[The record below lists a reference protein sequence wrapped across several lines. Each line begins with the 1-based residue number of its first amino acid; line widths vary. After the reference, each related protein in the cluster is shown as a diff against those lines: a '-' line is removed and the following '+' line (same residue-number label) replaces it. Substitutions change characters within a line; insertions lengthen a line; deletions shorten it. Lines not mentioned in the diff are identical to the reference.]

1 MLKHT
6 KVSRKLWLIVI
17 PAILA
22 MAALVV
28 FFYFRT
34 NSIAK
39 ESKKALYDETF
50 VSTAAILNAD
60 RDFYQ
65 AIEAEK
71 ELYLSAATLTPDK
84 KKKLVD
90 TFNENV
96 KQTQD
101 RITQAMDNVKQNKE
115 LYEGFKSKSG
125 VTLQQLDKEFQTEFA
140 SWQGAYNVEKG
151 TGNMTT
157 RQSSFDKARE
167 KINLMTE
174 LLEEYA
180 NKESV
185 DIQKGVE
192 SSIMLSISVIAV
204 IMIILFILSIL
215 IVGYLKNSI
224 QYITGINQR
233 IAQGE
238 LSTKIEEKRMTR
250 DEMGQLCKAT
260 GQILVRLNEYVS
272 YINEITQVLNTM
284 ADGDMRI
291 ALQNDYSGSFAS
303 IKDALLHISSSL
315 NGTLS
320 MIAGSASQVD
330 MGAKQIAS
338 GSQVLA
344 QGTTEQASVI
354 EELSASITDVSQ
366 EVQRNASN
374 VKDAAEYVG
383 QTVSGVDES
392 NAYMKQMLVS
402 MKDIDRS
409 SVEIGKIIKVIDD
422 IAFQTN
428 ILALNAAVEAA
439 RAGAAGKGFAVVADE
454 VRNLAT
460 KSADA
465 ARQTT
470 ELIENSIKAVSVGSK
485 MAENTASALE
495 NVSTKAAQIKDII
508 EKIESASTAQAMAI
522 SQITIGLEQVSSV
535 VQQNTATAEES
546 AAASEELSGQS
557 AMLFAEVGK
566 FKLSGKK
573 EDIIL

>member
-1 MLKHT
+1 M
-6 KVSRKLWLIVI
+6 
-17 PAILA
+17 
-22 MAALVV
+22 
-28 FFYFRT
+28 
-34 NSIAK
+34 
-39 ESKKALYDETF
+39 ET
-50 VSTAAILNAD
+50 
-60 RDFYQ
+60 
-65 AIEAEK
+65 
-71 ELYLSAATLTPDK
+71 
-84 KKKLVD
+84 
-90 TFNENV
+90 
-96 KQTQD
+96 
-101 RITQAMDNVKQNKE
+101 
-115 LYEGFKSKSG
+115 
-125 VTLQQLDKEFQTEFA
+125 
-140 SWQGAYNVEKG
+140 G
-151 TGNMTT
+151 TGNLITK
-157 RQSSFDKARE
+157 QGYFDKARE

-174 LLEEYA
+174 LFEEYA
-180 NKESV
+180 NKKSAE
-185 DIQKGVE
+185 IQKDVE

-204 IMIILFILSIL
+204 VVLFLFILAFL
-215 IVGYLKNSI
+215 IVRYLKNSI
-224 QYITGINQR
+224 KYITGINQR

-238 LSTKIEEKRMTR
+238 LAIKIDEKRMTR
-250 DEMGQLCKAT
+250 DEIGQLCRAT
-260 GQILVRLNEYVS
+260 DQILVRLNEYVT

-291 ALQNDYSGSFAS
+291 ALKNEYSGEFSS
-303 IKDALLHISSSL
+303 IKDALLNISSSL
-315 NGTLS
+315 NQTLS

-344 QGTTEQASVI
+344 QGTTEQASAI
-354 EELSASITDVSQ
+354 EELSATISDVSQ

-383 QTVSGVDES
+383 QTVTGVEQS
-392 NAYMKQMLVS
+392 NSYMKQMLVS

-485 MAENTASALE
+485 MAENTASALD
-495 NVSTKAAQIKDII
+495 NVSSKAGQIKEII
-508 EKIESASTAQAMAI
+508 EKIESASSAQAIAI
-522 SQITIGLEQVSSV
+522 SQITIGLEQVSNV

-557 AMLFAEVGK
+557 AVLFDEVGK

-573 EDIIL
+573 DIINL